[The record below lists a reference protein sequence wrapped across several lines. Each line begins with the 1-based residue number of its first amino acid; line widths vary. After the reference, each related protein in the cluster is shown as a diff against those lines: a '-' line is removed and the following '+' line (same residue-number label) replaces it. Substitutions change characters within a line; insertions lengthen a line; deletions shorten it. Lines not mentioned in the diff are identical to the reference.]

1 MKLVRELLADK
12 GSEVWRIGPEA
23 SVYQALEQI
32 ADKDIGAL
40 LVMDDDRV
48 AGLITERDYARKVV
62 LAGRSSRDTPVRD
75 VMSAQVLTVRPDQTV
90 EDCMALMTGRRVRH
104 LPVMDG
110 ERLCGLVSI
119 GDLVKALIAE
129 QQHIIDQLETYISG

>member
-90 EDCMALMTGRRVRH
+90 EDCMTLMTGRRVRH